1 MAARTCLLL
10 ACLLYAAPAVALPD
24 LRVELL
30 FATEENNNCLSQVHY
45 TIQVLNIGDEP
56 VDGFDMHIFFHSPQQ
71 PTIEDAPDWPGEY
84 IEVDQFLDTW
94 DMFQMET
101 FWQKLPDGLDP
112 GSFSAWLLLDPYEK
126 IPDADLSNNVEGPV
140 YYQVNT
146 QMCHPANLRI
156 DDLDIKV
163 VDTDVSCS
171 VNITNDSGEEIPIPF
186 QIDLY
191 YDRTIMPGYDEPGD
205 ETLEVEYLGPG
216 ESLVWET
223 AREDV
228 AVGPYSAFAVVDG
241 TNTVIETTE
250 ADNVFGPVD
259 YEVCP
264 PEGCPEPVVEE
275 SMAELVGGEE
285 ATVDLVTEP
294 DIQKAEIIA
303 ELVEPE
309 TVALDAAFVEL
320 GPEIQE
326 AKASSGCSHATVPSP
341 LPLLLV
347 VLLVAGLRLAR
358 RTGTLGRLK
367 SRSFLC

>member
-1 MAARTCLLL
+1 MVARYCLLL
-10 ACLLYAAPAVALPD
+10 ACLLYATPAVALPD

-56 VDGFDMHIFFHSPQQ
+56 VDGFDMHLFFHAPEQ

-84 IEVDQFLDTW
+84 IEVDQLLDKW

-126 IPDADLSNNVEGPV
+126 IPDADLSNNFEGPV

-146 QMCHPANLRI
+146 QMCHPANLRV
-156 DDLDIKV
+156 DGLDIEV
-163 VDTDVSCS
+163 AGNDVNYA
-171 VNITNDSGEEIPIPF
+171 VNIINDSDEEIPIPF
-186 QIDLY
+186 RVDLY
-191 YDRTIMPGYDEPGD
+191 FDRTIMPGYDEPGD
-205 ETLEVEYLGPG
+205 ETLEIDYFAAG
-216 ESLVWET
+216 ESLIWET
-223 AREDV
+223 ERENV
-228 AVGPYSAFAVVDG
+228 AVGAYTAFAVVDG
-241 TNTVIETTE
+241 TNTVIEVTE

-275 SMAELVGGEE
+275 IAEELVGAEE
-285 ATVDLVTEP
+285 PSLDLVTAP
-294 DIQKAEIIA
+294 DNTEAEIVA

-309 TVALDAAFVEL
+309 TAAPDAAFVEQ
-320 GPEIQE
+320 GPEVE
-326 AKASSGCSHATVPSP
+326 EGKSSSGCSQAADPSPP
-341 LPLLLV
+341 LPLVLL
-347 VLLVAGLRLAR
+347 LLVAGLRLAG

-367 SRSFLC
+367 SRSFIC